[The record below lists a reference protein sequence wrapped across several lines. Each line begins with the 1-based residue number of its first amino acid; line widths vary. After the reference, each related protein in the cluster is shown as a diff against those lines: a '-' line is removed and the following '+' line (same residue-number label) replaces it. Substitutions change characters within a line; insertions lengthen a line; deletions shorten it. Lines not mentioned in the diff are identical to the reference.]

1 MTSRFCDS
9 LTSMKSIMHSIMR
22 FLTFSKKIATFF
34 RIISLS
40 KTVRQRIPRI
50 FAQKSDNCVE
60 TF

>member
-1 MTSRFCDS
+1 MTSRIFDS

-22 FLTFSKKIATFF
+22 FLTFSKKIVTFF

-40 KTVRQRIPRI
+40 KTVRQRISRI